1 MKNLWKRFSLSGGG
15 GAHISS
21 SSSSSSLMNG
31 TTSSS
36 NFHGSGEEKIDDKY
50 GNGSSQQLKH
60 ERSSEGSRTISSHN
74 NNSDSVMQL
83 QQSIPKQSVNGVEAT
98 RKTTSSLRSSPSTT
112 TNTNLLNQEIQNI
125 IFNTNQSLTNSIVP
139 NVQPEYYLKFIVIGG
154 PNVGKSAIINK
165 YMKNNE
171 HPSLMISPTSN
182 GLYIPTIGVDLYSKP
197 IRKYRNA
204 PLEKQTAI
212 QFPVRL
218 NILDIPHSEHSKK
231 TVSRYFENCH
241 GILIVFDITSAK
253 SVSAIDQWRGKIPVH
268 LIPNTILIAHKAEMK
283 PHIINSNSLDNYVRD
298 AGLLAWFSTS
308 VRNQQSITRPFQY
321 LIDRTLSKMVRKYNG
336 LPTLNHFMNNGA
348 TSNKKLQIPI
358 SNSTSVNNNNNN
370 SIAITGQAIHH
381 SNTPELSPYST
392 SAESSNSADSRDFL
406 ENQKNFLGERS
417 SCLYDILEEKNP
429 NLTLEA
435 IENFKTEISSF
446 YYQLSNRFLEFKKA
460 CQSQHNEND
469 SHLLDMLSN
478 ECDAEKII
486 LLNKLQLVE
495 KEVAKIA
502 TTENASL
509 LSSLPTKHV
518 TKLYIELKR
527 EFYIVKLDK
536 WISFWNSLKTRFC
549 LNYIFFASNS
559 SVSNSNSTNHDTNFV
574 NSGTSGSDLSL
585 PLSQQPTNQAILKK
599 LESRKHKIE
608 KLKHQYRN
616 LIKPNSSLAITM
628 QQPEM
633 ELLVENDN
641 TFSVIN
647 QNFSID
653 MISDLY
659 PALSNTTNI
668 SKESPNENDISQQ

>member
-1 MKNLWKRFSLSGGG
+1 MKNLWKRFSLSG
-15 GAHISS
+15 AAPSSASS
-21 SSSSSSLMNG
+21 STTTS
-31 TTSSS
+31 TSSS
-36 NFHGSGEEKIDDKY
+36 NFSNTNGEERLDGKY
-50 GNGSSQQLKH
+50 GN
-60 ERSSEGSRTISSHN
+60 T
-74 NNSDSVMQL
+74 
-83 QQSIPKQSVNGVEAT
+83 
-98 RKTTSSLRSSPSTT
+98 
-112 TNTNLLNQEIQNI
+112 
-125 IFNTNQSLTNSIVP
+125 LTNSTVP

-154 PNVGKSAIINK
+154 PNVGKSAIV
-165 YMKNNE
+165 NN
-171 HPSLMISPTSN
+171 N

-204 PLEKQTAI
+204 PIEKQTAI

-218 NILDIPHSEHSKK
+218 NILDIPHSEHTKK

-241 GILIVFDITSAK
+241 GVLIVFDITSVK
-253 SVSAIDQWRGKIPVH
+253 SVSAIDQWRGKIPNH
-268 LIPNTILIAHKAEMK
+268 LIPNTILLAHKAEMK

-298 AGLLAWFSTS
+298 SGLLAWFSTS

-321 LIDRTLSKMVRKYNG
+321 LIDRTLSKMIRKYNS
-336 LPTLNHFMNNGA
+336 LPTLNHHMNNGA
-348 TSNKKLQIPI
+348 SKKMQIST
-358 SNSTSVNNNNNN
+358 SNSTTNHN
-370 SIAITGQAIHH
+370 SIAISGQPNHH
-381 SNTPELSPYST
+381 SGTPDLSPYST
-392 SAESSNSADSRDFL
+392 SADSSNSADNTPCNNKDFL

-435 IENFKTEISSF
+435 IEKFKTEISSF
-446 YYQLSNRFLEFKKA
+446 YYQLSNRFLEFKKV

-469 SHLLDMLSN
+469 SHLLDMLVN

-495 KEVAKIA
+495 KEVVKITSTISTT
-502 TTENASL
+502 TTESSS
-509 LSSLPTKHV
+509 LSSSSPTKHV

-527 EFYIVKLDK
+527 EFYIVKIDK

-559 SVSNSNSTNHDTNFV
+559 SSNSNESTLSPCDTNPSSSSSS
-574 NSGTSGSDLSL
+574 NGSEISS

-599 LESRKHKIE
+599 LESRTHKIE

-616 LIKPNSSLAITM
+616 LIKSNSSPQILT
-628 QQPEM
+628 QDM

-653 MISDLY
+653 MISDMY
-659 PALSNTTNI
+659 PALSNTSNF
-668 SKESPNENDISQQ
+668 SKESQNGREVSHQ